1 MKKQFSEKRPAS
13 LWIDFYCCLFV
24 EMLHFSDNSF
34 FYSTDCFLHTKFF
47 SLRFVFHSAKDPHFF
62 IFYTSFSAPSFFIL
76 IQLTFVSFKAGVG
89 AISFFTKY
97 RVTKPHEV
105 SWLLMHSPQNLHTL
119 FSVCLWSCESCLLR
133 TQTLGKRAL
142 SSSCLACFEL

>member
-1 MKKQFSEKRPAS
+1 MKKQFSEKEQLHCELTFTAAY
-13 LWIDFYCCLFV
+13 LWKCSISQIT
-24 EMLHFSDNSF
+24 HFFTPLTVFCIQSF
-34 FYSTDCFLHTKFF
+34 FP
-47 SLRFVFHSAKDPHFF
+47 LRFVFHSVKDPHFF

-76 IQLTFVSFKAGVG
+76 IKLTFVSFKAGVG

-133 TQTLGKRAL
+133 TQTLGKSVNVEL
-142 SSSCLACFEL
+142 SAHHV